1 MDLVARDT
9 GWVVVR
15 EVDGPDAIVAV
26 ARDADGEMVGFASA
40 GLTRDTEAPTPWEL
54 YAVDVVPSAYGT
66 GLAQRLLADVLA
78 DRPATVWA
86 WCENGPALRFYA
98 KAGFTADGARR
109 VHEDSGRGEMRL
121 LRR

>member
-1 MDLVARDT
+1 MDHVVRDP

-26 ARDADGEMVGFASA
+26 ARDAGGGMVGFASA
-40 GLTRDTEAPTPWEL
+40 GPTRDADAPTPWEL
-54 YAVDVVPSAYGT
+54 YTVDVVPSAYGT
-66 GLAQRLLADVLA
+66 GLAQRLVADVLA
-78 DRPATVWA
+78 DRTTTVWA

-98 KAGFTADGARR
+98 KAGFTPDGARR
-109 VHEDSGRGEMRL
+109 VHEDSGRAEMRL